1 MGLQLKFP
9 LVWFYERM
17 GENNG
22 YVETYDGNKK
32 EMRQRM
38 KEEKKAIVLGAS
50 NAQYE

>member
-1 MGLQLKFP
+1 MGLYLKSP

-32 EMRQRM
+32 
-38 KEEKKAIVLGAS
+38 K
-50 NAQYE
+50 